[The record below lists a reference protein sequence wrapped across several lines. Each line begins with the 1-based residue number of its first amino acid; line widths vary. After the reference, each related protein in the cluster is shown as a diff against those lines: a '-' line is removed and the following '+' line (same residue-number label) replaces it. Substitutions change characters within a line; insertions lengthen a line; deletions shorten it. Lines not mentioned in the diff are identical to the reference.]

1 MSVTQIRLSRTFRAV
16 CLVLIGFLALTILL
30 PSTWG
35 QTGVG
40 TVTGTVTDA
49 SNALVPDAQ
58 VTLTNT
64 ATGVARQAQSSA
76 SGVYYFG
83 AVPIGSYKLVVSKQ
97 GFEEWAGNFT
107 LEVGQNAVVN
117 AALRV
122 GGSTTVV
129 EVSGAVA
136 PIETTGGSVADV
148 KESTQIHDLPLNGRQ
163 IGLLFGLTAGVESGA
178 GGARVNGM
186 KVGSLDINL
195 DGVTMVDRFGGGIV
209 RVQPGIETIQEFRIE
224 TVGSDA
230 KFDQPATV
238 IMVTRSGTNQLRGGA
253 YEYNRDNSVLGP
265 ARLRSDPLNVPVP
278 LLIRNEFG
286 AFAGGPVVIPHVYN
300 GRDKSFWFFDYEG
313 LRDHERSTAIFPFVP
328 TAAMWNGDLSNAVD
342 ASNKNAPITIYD
354 PTTTNPTTFQRQPFP
369 NNQIPG
375 PLNATASALKALTA
389 LPTNS
394 NNPYIAPNFLS
405 TYPDVAHNNTIT
417 AKLDQNLS
425 DKNRLSVRYT
435 QG

>member
-1 MSVTQIRLSRTFRAV
+1 M
-16 CLVLIGFLALTILL
+16 
-30 PSTWG
+30 
-35 QTGVG
+35 
-40 TVTGTVTDA
+40 
-49 SNALVPDAQ
+49 PDAQ

-209 RVQPGIETIQEFRIE
+209 RALKPSRSFALKPWVQTQSSTSRPRSSWSHAAARINCAAALTNITVTI
-224 TVGSDA
+224 
-230 KFDQPATV
+230 PC
-238 IMVTRSGTNQLRGGA
+238 
-253 YEYNRDNSVLGP
+253 
-265 ARLRSDPLNVPVP
+265 
-278 LLIRNEFG
+278 
-286 AFAGGPVVIPHVYN
+286 
-300 GRDKSFWFFDYEG
+300 
-313 LRDHERSTAIFPFVP
+313 
-328 TAAMWNGDLSNAVD
+328 
-342 ASNKNAPITIYD
+342 
-354 PTTTNPTTFQRQPFP
+354 
-369 NNQIPG
+369 
-375 PLNATASALKALTA
+375 SALRVCA
-389 LPTNS
+389 PT
-394 NNPYIAPNFLS
+394 L
-405 TYPDVAHNNTIT
+405 
-417 AKLDQNLS
+417 
-425 DKNRLSVRYT
+425 
-435 QG
+435 